1 MTSEFRTI
9 VRKQVLLLISESL
22 TSKLS
27 VQYMSQEGALD
38 NPRGLPIRPTD
49 INKKHWPFQHSVIQ
63 LFFTAVNNPR
73 LQFWQFFKQPIFLAL
88 PNQIVSEIALKF
100 DMFLLLT
107 CHLNSALCNSY
118 IVHESL
124 RKIFGG
130 RKYFPFLGRQ
140 NYFIF
145 NEAVRVTRLFLL
157 LQVPPITKK

>member
-9 VRKQVLLLISESL
+9 VRKQVLLLISENL

-27 VQYMSQEGALD
+27 VQYMSLEGALE
-38 NPRGLPIRPTD
+38 NPKGLPIPPTD
-49 INKKHWPFQHSVIQ
+49 INKKCWPFQHSVIQ
-63 LFFTAVNNPR
+63 LFFTAVNNPGLR
-73 LQFWQFFKQPIFLAL
+73 FWQFFKQPIFPAL

-124 RKIFGG
+124 RKTFGG
-130 RKYFPFLGRQ
+130 RKYFPFLGRG

-145 NEAVRVTRLFLL
+145 KEAMKVTSHFLL
-157 LQVPPITKK
+157 LQVPPIS